1 MIRNQFRLELR
12 LELDRLVSNWTKIND
27 QVRLYKEQLEELTR
41 QLSSARENFIKFGIC
56 SSNTSRSI
64 YNHFTDFFTE
74 TTERTVVVG
83 QITSGL
89 SVVFGKLQF
98 YKDQIT
104 KLQNESKNNKKGAGD
119 QKTEKTEKHKI
130 KKSDLIAKNDIRRM
144 AVYN

>member
-1 MIRNQFRLELR
+1 M
-12 LELDRLVSNWTKIND
+12 
-27 QVRLYKEQLEELTR
+27 YKQQLEELTR

-64 YNHFTDFFTE
+64 YDHFTNFFAE

-89 SVVFGKLQF
+89 SIVFGKLQF

-104 KLQNESKNNKKGAGD
+104 KLQNESKLNKKGAGD
-119 QKTEKTEKHKI
+119 QTNSTEVKKKEKSEKKIQKI
-130 KKSDLIAKNDIRRM
+130 KRSDLLAKNDIRRM
-144 AVYN
+144 AVFN